1 MKLEQTDSSSGEGEL
16 VRAAQRGDAEAFK
29 RLYESYR
36 DRVYNLIFYWLGDR
50 ALAEDVLQSVFL
62 KVHRGLGGFRF
73 ESSLATWIYRVAANE
88 CRNQTRRR
96 VAQMVPLED
105 VLGSGDEI
113 DPGPLQEDQRATSER
128 QEIIRQAIMELP
140 ADLRAV
146 VVLKYHEGLSY
157 EEIAAVLGCA
167 PGTVASRLNRALGR
181 LESQLKPV
189 RRLL

>member
-1 MKLEQTDSSSGEGEL
+1 MKLEQTDSSAGEGEL
-16 VRAAQRGDAEAFK
+16 VRAAQRGDAAAFK

-36 DRVYNLIFYWLGDR
+36 DRVYNLVFYWIGDR
-50 ALAEDVLQSVFL
+50 ALAEDVLQAVFL

-96 VAQMVPLED
+96 GAKMVPLED
-105 VLGSGDEI
+105 LLGSGEEI
-113 DPGPLQEDQRATSER
+113 DPAPLQDDQRASGER
-128 QEIIRQAIMELP
+128 QEIIRQAVMELP

-146 VVLKYHEGLSY
+146 VVLKYLEGLAY
-157 EEIAAVLGCA
+157 EEIAEVLGCA